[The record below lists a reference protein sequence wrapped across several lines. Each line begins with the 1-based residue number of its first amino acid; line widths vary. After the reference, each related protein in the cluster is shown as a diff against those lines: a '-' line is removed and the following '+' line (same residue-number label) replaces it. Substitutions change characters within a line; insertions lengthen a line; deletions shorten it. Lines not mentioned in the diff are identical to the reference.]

1 MAKIIYAKPH
11 AVKTLPRYLYPENP
25 PHFSLEE
32 MQAAV
37 GGYIHFI
44 YLPDHEILVIDEE
57 GKLKGK
63 QLNWNATY
71 LAHAHNAIYESDYI
85 AGDALYCDP
94 GEIDPN

>member
-37 GGYIHFI
+37 GGYIQFI

-57 GKLKGK
+57 GKLQGK
-63 QLNWNATY
+63 RYTK
-71 LAHAHNAIYESDYI
+71 AITLLEMHSTAI
-85 AGDALYCDP
+85 P
-94 GEIDPN
+94 VK